1 MTVCKNYDE
10 LSRTTA
16 DFIAAYVNQKPNSF
30 LCFPSGESPGGTI
43 DYLVQYAQQGK
54 VDFSECYFVGLDE
67 WVGVHEKNEGS
78 CKYYLYSKL
87 FTPLKIREEKIIF
100 FNALA
105 RNLDHECKQI
115 DTRIATHG
123 PIDIMLVGIGLNGHI
138 GLNEPGVHFDSYSH
152 HIELD
157 PLTKSV
163 AKKYFKQETIITTG
177 ITLGLKHLMESKVA
191 ILIASGI
198 KKAEIIHK
206 ALHEEVS
213 NMVPATIIQKHPN
226 SFVFLDKEAASNL
239 TNTDFTDVNGFHKL
253 ANKH

>member
-1 MTVCKNYDE
+1 VKVTICKNYDE

-16 DFIAAYVNQKPNSF
+16 DYIVAYVNKKPDAL

-54 VDFSECYFVGLDE
+54 VDFSECRFIGLDE

-78 CKYYLYSKL
+78 CKYYLYSRL
-87 FTPLKIREEKIIF
+87 FTPLKIKEEKIIF

-105 RNLDHECKQI
+105 RNLDHECKRV
-115 DTRIATHG
+115 DTWISTNG

-138 GLNEPGVHFDSYSH
+138 GLNEPGVSLDSYSH

-157 PLTKSV
+157 QVTRTV
-163 AKKYFKQETIITTG
+163 AKKYFKQETILTSG

-191 ILIASGI
+191 ILIASGT
-198 KKAEIIHK
+198 KKAEIIYK
-206 ALHEEVS
+206 AINEEVS
-213 NMVPATIIQKHPN
+213 NKIPATIIQKHPN
-226 SFVFLDKEAASNL
+226 SFVFLDKDAASSL
-239 TNTDFTDVNGFHKL
+239 VVVNQ
-253 ANKH
+253 

>member
-1 MTVCKNYDE
+1 MKVTICKNYDE

-16 DFIAAYVNQKPNSF
+16 DYIATYVNNKPDSL
-30 LCFPSGESPGGTI
+30 LCFPSGESPSGTL

-54 VDFSECYFVGLDE
+54 VNFSECRFVGLDE

-78 CKYYLYSKL
+78 CKYYIYSRL
-87 FTPLKIREEKIIF
+87 FTPLKIKEENIIF

-105 RNLDHECKQI
+105 RNLDHECKLVDNWI
-115 DTRIATHG
+115 STNG

-138 GLNEPGVHFDSYSH
+138 GLNEPGVSLDSYSH

-157 PLTKSV
+157 PVTITV
-163 AKKYFKQETIITTG
+163 AKKYFKQETILTSG

-198 KKAEIIHK
+198 KKAEIIQK

-213 NMVPATIIQKHPN
+213 NKIPATIIQKHLN
-226 SFVFLDKEAASNL
+226 SLVFIDKDAASNL
-239 TNTDFTDVNGFHKL
+239 NVNNDYTN
-253 ANKH
+253 